1 MTIND
6 SELKRRYDL
15 LESTNLLASIELV
28 ETRPRRLK
36 GFTEAKIFTIG
47 DLLQYDQQHSRGI
60 PSVSPKAQR
69 EIIDRIKE
77 RFGAPIDTV
86 DPRDIYPIWE

>member
-1 MTIND
+1 MVSNI
-6 SELKRRYDL
+6 ELKKYYGL
-15 LESTNLLASIELV
+15 AETTNLQASVKEV

-36 GFTEAKIFTIG
+36 GLTDAKIFTIG

-77 RFGAPIDTV
+77 RFGAHIDTV